1 MSQIVLFV
9 FYLEQFPL
17 IEKTFILETKLVTTN
32 IEVWRNKRKLELNR
46 VALLKKALL
55 IVALSFLLYTLYQAI
70 TTTIFVIHFPLV
82 VTQLSKFIESTQ
94 PTLQLALFLFQEI
107 AGSIGSYLRLI
118 GAIFALNCA
127 FLFFKNNAKYL
138 QKLRLTL
145 LFESLYFL
153 LLFPAAINHLV
164 GSVISSS
171 AFLNFYTGVS
181 CLLQAVLIFPVLFML
196 SRKLRNTQNIPSIL
210 KWACVAA
217 SLYVFGFWVRHGLLW
232 VYAIWPLETQ
242 PWSLFGTVGF
252 VNSLLT
258 LLVAAVV
265 CVGVCLTFW
274 QKKKLNL
281 WLAGTAITLVGV
293 YFAIYD
299 LVSVW
304 DPIYRAYLPLTDFWM
319 ITLLFLGVVVLV
331 DSRSRVNV

>member
-1 MSQIVLFV
+1 M
-9 FYLEQFPL
+9 
-17 IEKTFILETKLVTTN
+17 EKTFILETKLETVTTKS
-32 IEVWRNKRKLELNR
+32 WRNKRKLELDR

-55 IVALSFLLYTLYQAI
+55 IVAFSFLLYTLYQAI
-70 TTTIFVIHFPLV
+70 TTTIFVSNFPLV
-82 VTQLSKFIESTQ
+82 IIQLPHFIKSSQPNLQLS
-94 PTLQLALFLFQEI
+94 LFLFQEI

-127 FLFFKNNAKYL
+127 ILIFKEDPKYL
-138 QKLRLTL
+138 EKLGRVF

-181 CLLQAVLIFPVLFML
+181 CLLQVVLIFPALFML
-196 SRKLRNTQNIPSIL
+196 SRKLKNTQNLSSIL
-210 KWACVAA
+210 KVASVAA
-217 SLYVFGFWVRHGLLW
+217 PLYVFGFWVRHGLLW

-242 PWSLFGTVGF
+242 QWSLFGTVGF
-252 VNSLLT
+252 VNSMLT
-258 LLVAAVV
+258 LLLAGIV
-265 CVGVCLTFW
+265 CTIVCLTIRR
-274 QKKKLNL
+274 KKKLDIF
-281 WLAGTAITLVGV
+281 LAGTAITLVGV

-319 ITLLFLGVVVLV
+319 IPLLILGVVVLV
-331 DSRSRVNV
+331 DSRSM

>member
-1 MSQIVLFV
+1 L
-9 FYLEQFPL
+9 
-17 IEKTFILETKLVTTN
+17 TAN
-32 IEVWRNKRKLELNR
+32 IDAWRNKRKLQPCK
-46 VALLKKALL
+46 VALLKKALF

-82 VTQLSKFIESTQ
+82 VTQLPKFIESTQ

-127 FLFFKNNAKYL
+127 FLFFKNNSKYL

-153 LLFPAAINHLV
+153 LLFPAAVNHLV

-171 AFLNFYTGVS
+171 SFLNFYTGVS
-181 CLLQAVLIFPVLFML
+181 CLLQAVLIFPVLFVL
-196 SRKLRNTQNIPSIL
+196 SRKLKNSQNIPSIL
-210 KWACVAA
+210 KWACVSA

-242 PWSLFGTVGF
+242 YWSLIGTVGF

-265 CVGVCLTFW
+265 CTCVCLTFR
-274 QKKKLNL
+274 QKKKLNI
-281 WLAGTAITLVGV
+281 WLSGIAIALVGV
-293 YFAIYD
+293 YFAIYN
-299 LVSVW
+299 LVSIL

-319 ITLLFLGVVVLV
+319 ITLLFLGLVVMV
-331 DSRSRVNV
+331 DSKLSVNV

>member
-55 IVALSFLLYTLYQAI
+55 IVAISFLLYTLYQAI

-107 AGSIGSYLRLI
+107 VGSIGSYLRLI

-145 LFESLYFL
+145 LFESLTFFSYF
-153 LLFPAAINHLV
+153 
-164 GSVISSS
+164 
-171 AFLNFYTGVS
+171 
-181 CLLQAVLIFPVLFML
+181 Q
-196 SRKLRNTQNIPSIL
+196 RQ
-210 KWACVAA
+210 
-217 SLYVFGFWVRHGLLW
+217 
-232 VYAIWPLETQ
+232 
-242 PWSLFGTVGF
+242 
-252 VNSLLT
+252 
-258 LLVAAVV
+258 
-265 CVGVCLTFW
+265 
-274 QKKKLNL
+274 
-281 WLAGTAITLVGV
+281 
-293 YFAIYD
+293 
-299 LVSVW
+299 
-304 DPIYRAYLPLTDFWM
+304 
-319 ITLLFLGVVVLV
+319 
-331 DSRSRVNV
+331 